1 MFVCVC
7 ACVCVCVC
15 VCVFMFVFTFV
26 CVGCVRD
33 EQEILLRKRVIE
45 LETAAED
52 NGRDLAQVF
61 NAPVCVYGN
70 IHIDMILCI
79 YIHKYSH
86 IYISR

>member
-1 MFVCVC
+1 
-7 ACVCVCVC
+7 
-15 VCVFMFVFTFV
+15 MFVFTFV

-33 EQEILLRKRVIE
+33 EQEILLRKRVLE

-70 IHIDMILCI
+70 IHVDMILCKYMCVCVCVYI
-79 YIHKYSH
+79 YIY
-86 IYISR
+86 IY

>member
-1 MFVCVC
+1 M
-7 ACVCVCVC
+7 C

-70 IHIDMILCI
+70 IHIDMILCKYM
-79 YIHKYSH
+79 YID
-86 IYISR
+86 R